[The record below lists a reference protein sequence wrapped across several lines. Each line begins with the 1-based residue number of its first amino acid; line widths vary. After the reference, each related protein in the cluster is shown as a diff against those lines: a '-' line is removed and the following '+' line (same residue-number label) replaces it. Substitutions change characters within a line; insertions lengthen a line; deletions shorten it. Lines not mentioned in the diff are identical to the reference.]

1 MPQDATLEYA
11 VAGGGGAL
19 LVAGL
24 LLCFAGVRTMRLAAA
39 AAGFGLGV
47 VVATVFGAGVLGVL
61 LIGVLMGVAALVV
74 AGAVVGAG
82 FFVVGALGGGLI
94 AASFFRTFAMVGTN
108 VALML
113 LIVLVAALVG
123 GAGAAW
129 AGSTVLVAVT
139 ALAGAGLVIRGIVT
153 LGPSFIGFL
162 RDPTTVLGALVATLA
177 WLALAVLGFVV
188 QRRRLASRPLRGAR
202 S

>member
-1 MPQDATLEYA
+1 VPQDASLEYA
-11 VAGGGGAL
+11 VAGGGVAL

-47 VVATVFGAGVLGVL
+47 VIATVFGAGVLGVL
-61 LIGVLMGVAALVV
+61 LTGVLMGVAALVV
-74 AGAVVGAG
+74 AGALVGAG

-94 AASFFRTFAMVGTN
+94 AASWFRTFAMMSTS
-108 VALML
+108 VALTV

-129 AGSTVLVAVT
+129 AGGTVLVAVT
-139 ALAGAGLVIRGIVT
+139 ALAGAGLILRGIVT

-162 RDPTTVLGALVATLA
+162 RDPATVFGALVATLV
-177 WLALAVLGFVV
+177 WVALAVLGFVV
-188 QRRRLASRPLRGAR
+188 QRRRLASRPLRR
-202 S
+202 SPS